1 MKRLA
6 VRRASPVMARPKRR
20 NTADDRFTA
29 RPKGATQMIQY
40 GVAVLVKDMPFPA
53 DCALSWI
60 IWVALN
66 PSISPWRSTNGLT
79 RWIPRHVCL
88 PSAGDR
94 KAIGKRLTQAG
105 LRFWRRVDR
114 VHEQAV
120 FLLCLAG
127 PGSCSSLHGSHRR
140 ACRRFLS
147 PSTEFRCR
155 VARR

>member
-53 DCALSWI
+53 DCALS
-60 IWVALN
+60 
-66 PSISPWRSTNGLT
+66 WRSTNGLT